1 MRRVLI
7 PLVAAA
13 MLFCTLPA
21 LAQDEPQHGLTMTVY
36 PEVIVGTGPWETAPT
51 TEPCFVGIVPNID
64 FMWNGDAP
72 ATGCPADF
80 FMVHF
85 TGWITVPES
94 GAWEWLNWSDDGW
107 RMTIGDFVALDD
119 WNFHGCGGHWSGP
132 NEGFTQMEAGV
143 SQPISVWMFEWGGGA
158 CARLDYGSP
167 SGYGVVPTEWL
178 TTEAMPTP
186 LPSVEPSPEVPSVE
200 PSPYPSPTPEPT
212 PEPSPSLE
220 PSPTPT
226 AEPSPAPTPS
236 PEPTPTPTVA
246 PSPTATPTPTPTPTP
261 ESPSP
266 SPSVAETPL
275 PEPSEEPSPV
285 PSPEPTP
292 SPSDE
297 PLVIDPGAAAEAV
310 AEAVSEAVGEAVAA
324 VGEAAAFVADLGHD
338 ITPAEKKEAAAT
350 IIPAVIITQLAQA
363 AVAAASAAAAGA
375 ASSGGARKGKQ

>member
-21 LAQDEPQHGLTMTVY
+21 LAQDEPQQGLTMTVY
-36 PEVIVGTGPWETAPT
+36 PEVILASGPWATPPT

-64 FMWNGDAP
+64 FMWGGDAP
-72 ATGCPADF
+72 AAGCPADF

-200 PSPYPSPTPEPT
+200 PSPNPSPTPEPT

-226 AEPSPAPTPS
+226 PEPSPSPSPT

-363 AVAAASAAAAGA
+363 AVAAASAAAGGA
-375 ASSGGARKGKQ
+375 ASSGGSRRSKQ

>member
-1 MRRVLI
+1 
-7 PLVAAA
+7 

-36 PEVIVGTGPWETAPT
+36 PEVILASGPWATPPT

-64 FMWNGDAP
+64 FMWDGDA
-72 ATGCPADF
+72 AAAGCPADF

-143 SQPISVWMFEWGGGA
+143 SEPISVWMFEWGGGA

-178 TTEAMPTP
+178 TTEAVPSP
-186 LPSVEPSPEVPSVE
+186 LPSVEPSIEVPSVE
-200 PSPYPSPTPEPT
+200 PSPNPTAT
-212 PEPSPSLE
+212 PEPSPEPSPSVE

-236 PEPTPTPTVA
+236 PEPSPTPTVE
-246 PSPTATPTPTPTPTP
+246 PSPTATPAPTPTPTP
-261 ESPSP
+261 ETPSP
-266 SPSVAETPL
+266 SPSVAPSPI
-275 PEPSEEPSPV
+275 PEPSDEPSPV
-285 PSPEPTP
+285 PSPDPTP
-292 SPSDE
+292 E
-297 PLVIDPGAAAEAV
+297 PLVLDPGAA
-310 AEAVSEAVGEAVAA
+310 VGAAVAA
-324 VGEAAAFVADLGHD
+324 VGEAVAFVSNLGHD
-338 ITPAEKKEAAAT
+338 LTPEEKKQAAAT
-350 IIPAVIITQLAQA
+350 IVPAVIITQLAQA
-363 AVAAASAAAAGA
+363 AVAAASAA
-375 ASSGGARKGKQ
+375 STGGSRKDRK

>member
-1 MRRVLI
+1 
-7 PLVAAA
+7 

-64 FMWNGDAP
+64 FDWGGDVP
-72 ATGCPADF
+72 AAGCPADF

-178 TTEAMPTP
+178 TTEAVPTP
-186 LPSVEPSPEVPSVE
+186 SPSPSVEPSPEVPSVE

-212 PEPSPSLE
+212 PEPSPSVE
-220 PSPTPT
+220 PSPSPTP
-226 AEPSPAPTPS
+226 EPSPSPSPTPD
-236 PEPTPTPTVA
+236 PTPTPTVA
-246 PSPTATPTPTPTPTP
+246 PSPTPTPTPTP
-261 ESPSP
+261 EPPSP
-266 SPSVAETPL
+266 SPSVAPTPS

-310 AEAVSEAVGEAVAA
+310 AEAVGEAAAAVAETVGEAVAA

-338 ITPAEKKEAAAT
+338 LTPAERKKAAGT

-375 ASSGGARKGKQ
+375 ASSGGSRKGSK